1 MRVAVVGAS
10 GYVGAH
16 LCRHLAGKGHEVL
29 GIARSLGKLPEGC
42 PGATPRSWDLAGM
55 QDLLAGFSPDAVVN
69 LAAAGVHPG
78 DRDPAA
84 LARVNA
90 LLPGELVIAASATGA
105 RALVHIGSSAEYAP
119 AAHDAQPQLLD
130 EQAPLEQERAYGR
143 TKALG
148 SLLAAGLGRQMGL
161 PVAVLRLFN
170 VFGPGEPAH
179 RLLPSLARALREGR
193 EVALSPGSQMRD
205 FIGIA
210 RVCDGIRAAIEGL
223 VRDPSRSGIYNL
235 ASSQPTSVAAFARE
249 VASVLGAD
257 EGLLKFGAIPMR
269 PDDLPWVV
277 GASDRMAQA
286 FGWRYAQPLAE
297 SLREALGE
305 APIAMAS
312 AVSGRV

>member
-16 LCRHLAGKGHEVL
+16 LCRHLASQDHEVL
-29 GIARSLGKLPEGC
+29 GIARSLGKLPAGC
-42 PGATPRSWDLAGM
+42 AGATPRSWDLAGM
-55 QDLLAGFSPDAVVN
+55 QEVLAGFRPDAVVN
-69 LAAAGVHPG
+69 LAAAGVHPA
-78 DRDPAA
+78 DRDPAT

-90 LLPGELVIAASATGA
+90 LLPGELVLAASAAGS

-119 AAHDAQPQLLD
+119 AAPGTPPRLLD

-148 SLLAAGLGRQMGL
+148 SQLAAGLGRQVGL

-193 EVALSPGSQMRD
+193 EVALSPGTQMRD
-205 FIGIA
+205 FIGVA
-210 RVCDGIRAAIEGL
+210 RACDGIRVAAEAL
-223 VRDPSRSGIYNL
+223 AQDPSGSGIYNL
-235 ASSQPTSVAAFARE
+235 ATSQPTSVAAFARE
-249 VASVLGAD
+249 VAGVLGAD
-257 EGLLKFGAIPMR
+257 EDLLKFGAIPMR
-269 PDDLPWVV
+269 ADDLPWVV
-277 GASDRMAQA
+277 GASERMAQA

-297 SLREALGE
+297 SLRQALGE
-305 APIAMAS
+305 EPIATAS
-312 AVSGRV
+312 AVSGQV